1 MLFFVRH
8 APSVIAAA
16 ALLVASPVPGSLDAS
31 SSAGAAAHASLT
43 GSAPAGPTAAA
54 PRASVPTVSV
64 PAASVPAASPAIP
77 GLTPQLIAAAA
88 EAGLREPVLALG
100 LRAHER
106 VRAAGLTDR
115 SIVTIVDFSRLSR
128 ERRLWVI
135 DVATGEVLAHELVA
149 HGRNSGGD
157 QADRFSNRHG
167 SYQSSLGTFVTGATY
182 YGKHGRSLRLQ
193 GLDAGLNDNAAARA
207 IVIHGADYVNEAIV
221 GQLGRLGRSLGCP
234 ALSPAAAR
242 RVIDLI
248 RDGTTFFAYYP
259 SDELTSTFPDL
270 DGPDGPDAGDGLDAI
285 ENSGGG
291 NGLAVR

>member
-8 APSVIAAA
+8 APAVIAAA
-16 ALLVASPVPGSLDAS
+16 ALLVASPVPGPLDAS

-54 PRASVPTVSV
+54 PKPSVPT
-64 PAASVPAASPAIP
+64 ASVRAASPAIP

-88 EAGLREPVLALG
+88 EAGLRAPVLALG

-259 SDELTSTFPDL
+259 SEELTSTFPDL
-270 DGPDGPDAGDGLDAI
+270 DGPEGPDALDGLDGI
-285 ENSGGG
+285 ERSDGR